1 MKPVL
6 QIINGLMATLL
17 LMKVTNVTCHV
28 GLTFPPAREYDLDF
42 LDNVRTRAP
51 CGMPKGK
58 EKLCHL
64 QLYKIDMC
72 NNHDTF
78 TLSD

>member
-28 GLTFPPAREYDLDF
+28 GLTFPQAREYNLDF

-58 EKLCHL
+58 EK
-64 QLYKIDMC
+64 IMS
-72 NNHDTF
+72 F
-78 TLSD
+78 TIIQD